1 MFQEQNK
8 TWHCFL
14 WTKVVSFDDV
24 QCIFTFTFC
33 LDPAL
38 SSGLEPS
45 AVFCSYPALR
55 TAIGTHY
62 QCLYATLWNIF
73 GQVAQHYSDGSDSH
87 GTHIM
92 ITNHSTAPWIK
103 TSVKWIIEST
113 NWKVSFKCLPHLCN
127 LCKIRPPLFVDFLVS
142 LLGIECIIK
151 TIMSL
156 FICLFNVW
164 PSDYRL

>member
-1 MFQEQNK
+1 MNQSGVIWWCTVHF
-8 TWHCFL
+8 HIY
-14 WTKVVSFDDV
+14 V
-24 QCIFTFTFC
+24 
-33 LDPAL
+33 L
-38 SSGLEPS
+38 SGPS
-45 AVFCSYPALR
+45 AVLRAWTICCFLLISSVEDSYR
-55 TAIGTHY
+55 D
-62 QCLYATLWNIF
+62 TLSMFICNTLDNIF

-92 ITNHSTAPWIK
+92 IKPTLYSALDK

>member
-45 AVFCSYPALR
+45 AAFCSYPALR
-55 TAIGTHY
+55 TARD
-62 QCLYATLWNIF
+62 TLSVFICNTLDNIF

-92 ITNHSTAPWIK
+92 IKPTLYSAVDK

-142 LLGIECIIK
+142 LLGIGCIIK

-164 PSDYRL
+164 PSDYRF